1 MLSKEQTL
9 YMIGNAHIDP
19 VWLWQWQEGFHEVK
33 ASFRS
38 ALDRMNEYPEFQFVS
53 SSAQFYEWVE
63 KSDPAMF
70 EEIRQRVIE
79 GRWQIVGGWWIQP
92 DCNVPGGESFVRHS
106 LYGQR
111 YFKEK
116 FGVTAK
122 VGYNVDSFGHH
133 GALPQI
139 YAKSGMPYYVFMRP
153 GPHEKGLPA
162 RLFWWE
168 SDDGS
173 RVLTFRILFEYCT
186 WGKDLEIHIRRCA
199 NELKTPFDSLMCFY
213 GVGNHGGGPTKEN
226 IESIRRLGK
235 DKSLPRLI
243 FSSPEQ
249 FFADIEKQNLPIPI
263 IHDDLQH
270 HASGCYAA
278 HSGVKHW
285 NRKAENAL
293 LAAEKL
299 STLAANLTEQPYPED
314 FAHAWKQVLFN
325 QFHDILAGTSL
336 EPAYDDA
343 RNLFGEALAIAGRN
357 LNYSTQALA
366 WNINIPFELDARPIV
381 VFNPHGWLS
390 QTNVELE
397 FGRINPDDVL
407 LDDAGNEIPF
417 QLVQSQATAGGRHR
431 LSFIADLPSLGYRTY
446 KLVPRPDASQPT
458 SLDSGDTWI
467 ENRRFRLEFNPDT
480 GCIKSLRDKRKEIE
494 IFRGEAAIP
503 TVLED
508 TSDTW
513 GHDKFKWDN
522 VVGRFA
528 PVSVQRVE
536 HGPVKA
542 VIRVTSA
549 YGASKLIQDFAVYRD
564 LDQIDVAVTVDWREQ
579 FKMLKLRFPV
589 HTHFHKVT
597 YEVPYGHIERFANG
611 EEEPGQS
618 WIDLS
623 GSARDT
629 GEVYGVSILNDAK
642 YSFDVNIR
650 DIGLTVLRSPIYAH
664 HIPAQPQ
671 PEGYYSFIDQ
681 GIQRFNYTILP
692 HEASWEKADTARKAA
707 ELNQRPV
714 TLIATYHD
722 GKLPQS
728 ASYFEVDQPNI
739 NLTVVKQWEDGE
751 DVVIRLHETAGMATK
766 AGLRLFN
773 RTFTAQFKPSEIKTF
788 RVPRDEALP
797 VVETNLLEWTE

>member
-38 ALDRMNEYPEFQFVS
+38 ALDRMKEFPKFQFVS

-70 EEIRQRVIE
+70 EEIKQRVAE

-92 DCNVPGGESFVRHS
+92 DCNIPGGESFVRQG

-111 YFKEK
+111 YFKAK

-133 GALPQI
+133 GMLPQI

-199 NELKTPFDSLMCFY
+199 NELKAPFDDLMCFY
-213 GVGNHGGGPTKEN
+213 GVGNHGGGPTIEN
-226 IESIRRLGK
+226 IESIKRLNR
-235 DKSLPRLI
+235 DKILPKLV

-249 FFADIEKQNLPIPI
+249 FFADVEKKDLPLPVV
-263 IHDDLQH
+263 HDDLQH

-293 LAAEKL
+293 IAAEKF
-299 STLAANLTEQPYPED
+299 SAVAAHVTGQPYPAD
-314 FAHAWKQVLFN
+314 FEHAWRGVLFN

-336 EPAYDDA
+336 EPAYEDA
-343 RNLFGEALAIAGRN
+343 RNLYGEALAIAGRN
-357 LNYSTQALA
+357 LNYAVQSLA
-366 WNINIPFELDARPIV
+366 WNINTPYEEGARPIA
-381 VFNPHGWLS
+381 VFNPHGWQS
-390 QTNVELE
+390 KTNVELE
-397 FGRINPDDVL
+397 FGRVNPDDVL
-407 LDDAGNEIPF
+407 LDDAGREVPY

-431 LSFIADLPSLGYRTY
+431 LSFVADLPSLGYRLY
-446 KLVPRPDASQPT
+446 RLLPRPGYTPPTPLESDA
-458 SLDSGDTWI
+458 TWV
-467 ENRRFRLEFNPDT
+467 ENERFRLEFDPESGN
-480 GCIKSLRDKRKEIE
+480 IKSLRDKKKGLEV
-494 IFRGEAAIP
+494 FRGDAAIP

-508 TSDTW
+508 SSDTW

-522 VVGRFA
+522 VVGRFSA
-528 PVSVQRVE
+528 TSVQRVE
-536 HGPVKA
+536 HGPVKT
-542 VIRVTSA
+542 VIRVTST
-549 YGASKLIQDFAVYRD
+549 YGASRLVQDFAVYRD
-564 LDQIDVAVTVDWREQ
+564 LDQIDVSVTVDWREQ

-589 HTHFHKVT
+589 HAHFHKIT
-597 YEVPYGHIERFANG
+597 YEIPYGHIERIANG

-629 GEVYGVSILNDAK
+629 GDVYGVSILNDAK
-642 YSFDVNIR
+642 YSFDANIR
-650 DIGLTVLRSPIYAH
+650 DVGMTVLRSPIYAH
-664 HIPAQPQ
+664 HIPTQPQ
-671 PEGYYSFIDQ
+671 AEGYYSFIDQ
-681 GIQRFNYTILP
+681 GIQRFHYTILP
-692 HEASWEKADTARKAA
+692 HEASWEKADTVRKAA
-707 ELNQRPV
+707 ELNQRPIA
-714 TLIATYHD
+714 LIGTFHE
-722 GKLPQS
+722 GRLPQS

-739 NLTVVKQWEDGE
+739 NLSVVKKWEDGDDRIVRLYE
-751 DVVIRLHETAGMATK
+751 TTKMAMKAKIRL
-766 AGLRLFN
+766 LN
-773 RTFTAQFKPSEIKTF
+773 RTFEAQFKPCEIKTF
-788 RVPRDEALP
+788 RVPQDEAQP
-797 VVETNLLEWTE
+797 VIETNLIEWTE